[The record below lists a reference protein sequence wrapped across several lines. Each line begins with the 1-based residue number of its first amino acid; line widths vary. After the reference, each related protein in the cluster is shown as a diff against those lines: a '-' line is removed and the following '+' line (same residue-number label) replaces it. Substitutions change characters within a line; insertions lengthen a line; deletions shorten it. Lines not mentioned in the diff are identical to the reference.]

1 MKNDEIPELRIPRFR
16 KGGLVSA
23 EIHVDTDLNVAQ
35 KALDI
40 ENRSSLIGKMIALI
54 FFIGG
59 VVLIILGITGNMN
72 VDIGSTLINAKIV
85 NCTPGVFLLLL
96 SVFIIWITNPKI
108 KIKK

>member
-1 MKNDEIPELRIPRFR
+1 MKNDEMPELRIPRF
-16 KGGLVSA
+16 KKDGLVSA
-23 EIHVDTDLNVAQ
+23 EIHIDADPNVAQ

-40 ENRSSLIGKMIALI
+40 ESKSSLFGKIIALI

-59 VVLIILGITGNMN
+59 VVLKILGITGNMN
-72 VDIGSTLINAKIV
+72 VDIGSTVINAKIV
-85 NCTPGVFLLLL
+85 NCTPGVFLILL